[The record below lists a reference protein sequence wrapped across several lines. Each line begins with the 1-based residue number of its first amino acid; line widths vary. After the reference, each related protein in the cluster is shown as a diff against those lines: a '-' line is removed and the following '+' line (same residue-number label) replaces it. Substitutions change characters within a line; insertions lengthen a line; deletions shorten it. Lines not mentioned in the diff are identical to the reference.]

1 MGRIC
6 TISCRSF
13 KRVPSCFRDAI
24 SVEGQELGAVDDKAA
39 QILGKGSEQRIY
51 FAPGAISPFSP
62 PSTIMIETLLPGLSG
77 LDHALFEPSE
87 NVSFFFYSPNGGVS
101 II

>member
-1 MGRIC
+1 MIKPPKFLAREASC
-6 TISCRSF
+6 VFISSPRSH
-13 KRVPSCFRDAI
+13 
-24 SVEGQELGAVDDKAA
+24 L
-39 QILGKGSEQRIY
+39 
-51 FAPGAISPFSP
+51 PFSC
-62 PSTIMIETLLPGLSG
+62 PSTIMIETLLSGLSG